1 MQWLKRYF
9 DLNYNGEE
17 YDAVGKRKGQDFY
30 YIGGGAQKAGIA
42 KPSGGMKKPTAPKT
56 APTATSKPKPTV
68 VGIKKTDGAGKQN
81 EEL

>member
-1 MQWLKRYF
+1 
-9 DLNYNGEE
+9 
-17 YDAVGKRKGQDFY
+17 
-30 YIGGGAQKAGIA
+30 
-42 KPSGGMKKPTAPKT
+42 MKKPTAPKT